1 MASSSMS
8 SSRGSSSSWTP
19 KQNKQFE
26 DALAMYD
33 KDTPDRWHNIARA
46 VSGKTAEEV
55 RRHYEALEKDIMKIE
70 TDQVPIPN
78 YKAMANG
85 RGYGNEQRLLKNLKL
100 Q

>member
-1 MASSSMS
+1 MASS
-8 SSRGSSSSWTP
+8 RGTGSTWTP

-26 DALAMYD
+26 EALAMYD

-46 VSGKTAEEV
+46 VSGKSAEEV
-55 RRHYEALEKDIMKIE
+55 RGHYEALEKDIMKIE

-78 YKAMANG
+78 YKTMANG

>member
-8 SSRGSSSSWTP
+8 SSSRNSASSWTA

-26 DALAMYD
+26 EAIAKFDR
-33 KDTPDRWHNIARA
+33 DTPDRWHNIARQ
-46 VSGKTAEEV
+46 VSGKSAEEV

-78 YKAMANG
+78 YKSISNA
-85 RGYGNEQRLLKNLKL
+85 RGYSNDHRLMKNLKL
-100 Q
+100 

>member
-8 SSRGSSSSWTP
+8 RSSSSSSWTP

-26 DALAMYD
+26 EALAMYD
-33 KDTPDRWHNIARA
+33 RATPDRWHNIARA
-46 VSGKTAEEV
+46 VTGKTAEEV
-55 RRHYEALEKDIMKIE
+55 RRHYEALEKDINKIE

-78 YKAMANG
+78 YGAMSNA
-85 RGYGNEQRLLKNLKL
+85 RGYANDQRLTRNLKF

>member
-1 MASSSMS
+1 MASTSMT
-8 SSRGSSSSWTP
+8 SSRGSSSSWTR

-78 YKAMANG
+78 YKAIPNG
-85 RGYGNEQRLLKNLKL
+85 RGYGN
-100 Q
+100 